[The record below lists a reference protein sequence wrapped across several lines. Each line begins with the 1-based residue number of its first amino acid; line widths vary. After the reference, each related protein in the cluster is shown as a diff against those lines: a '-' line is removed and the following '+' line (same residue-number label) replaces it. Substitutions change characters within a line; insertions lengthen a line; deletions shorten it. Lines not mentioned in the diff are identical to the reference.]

1 MDTTVFKINIVE
13 IVYNEITNKQIKQAL
28 MFVIKQ
34 LMINDKY
41 FHTHLS
47 KVQVISDIIHIILN
61 GISLYKFNA
70 NINEV
75 EFDYIK

>member
-1 MDTTVFKINIVE
+1 MDTTAFKINIVE

-28 MFVIKQ
+28 MFIIKQ

-47 KVQVISDIIHIILN
+47 KV
-61 GISLYKFNA
+61 
-70 NINEV
+70 
-75 EFDYIK
+75 